1 MKKLFLISPEL
12 NDKKIV
18 VLGTGQSSLLLFSVM
33 LQNDIYV
40 DAFLDMSN
48 SPKTNLKIMNKK
60 IISEEDALKIK
71 DQIIIAA
78 TGEGVLKEAEELEK
92 KGFDVFF
99 DFNFT
104 AYEGDCVFLQ
114 GEKL

>member
-1 MKKLFLISPEL
+1 MKKLFHISPEL
-12 NDKKIV
+12 SGKKIII
-18 VLGTGQSSLLLFSVM
+18 LGTGQSSLLLFSVM
-33 LQNDIYV
+33 LQNDVYV
-40 DAFLDMSN
+40 DAFLDISN
-48 SPKTNLKIMNKK
+48 SPKTDLKIMNKK
-60 IISEEDALKIK
+60 IISEEDAFKIK

-92 KGFDVFF
+92 KGFEIFF